1 MSQLVCNLRK
11 YLVITTVF
19 SSVAKGGGGGGR
31 SMIDTGHGLKLDE
44 VGQT

>member
-11 YLVITTVF
+11 YLGITTVF
-19 SSVAKGGGGGGR
+19 SSVAKGRGGGA
-31 SMIDTGHGLKLDE
+31 MIDTGHGLKLDE

>member
-11 YLVITTVF
+11 YLGITTVF
-19 SSVAKGGGGGGR
+19 SSVAKGGGGA
-31 SMIDTGHGLKLDE
+31 MIDTGHGLKLDE

>member
-11 YLVITTVF
+11 YLCITTVF
-19 SSVAKGGGGGGR
+19 SSVAKGGGGGA
-31 SMIDTGHGLKLDE
+31 MIDTGHGLKLDE

>member
-11 YLVITTVF
+11 YLGITTVF
-19 SSVAKGGGGGGR
+19 SSVAKGAGGGA
-31 SMIDTGHGLKLDE
+31 MIDTGHGLKLDE

>member
-11 YLVITTVF
+11 YLGITTVF
-19 SSVAKGGGGGGR
+19 SSVAKGGGGGGNDR
-31 SMIDTGHGLKLDE
+31 HGLKLDE

>member
-11 YLVITTVF
+11 YLGITTVF
-19 SSVAKGGGGGGR
+19 SSVAKGGGA
-31 SMIDTGHGLKLDE
+31 MIDTGHGLKLDE